1 MFLYATTMKILLFI
15 SFLLINTPNNPKFF
29 GIAENSESDKII
41 GKWLSEESD
50 LKVEMYKK
58 NNVYFG
64 KVIWFACIPETPNM
78 EDFKDTENPNPKLRN
93 RKWLGME
100 VVENLLYNGKHTWG
114 NGTIY
119 DPNSGRTYSAVV
131 RLKDSNTLIVR
142 GYWGIELFG
151 KNLEFHRVN

>member
-1 MFLYATTMKILLFI
+1 MKTLLFI
-15 SFLLINTPNNPKFF
+15 SFLLINVQNYSKPLR
-29 GIAENSESDKII
+29 IVDNSASDKII
-41 GKWLSEESD
+41 GKWLSEEHD

-58 NNVYFG
+58 NNFYFG

-78 EDFKDTENPNPKLRN
+78 EDFKDTENPNPKLRS
-93 RKWLGME
+93 RKWLGLE
-100 VVENLLYNGKHTWG
+100 VVENLIYNGKSTWE

-131 RLKDSNTLIVR
+131 RLKDPNTLIVR